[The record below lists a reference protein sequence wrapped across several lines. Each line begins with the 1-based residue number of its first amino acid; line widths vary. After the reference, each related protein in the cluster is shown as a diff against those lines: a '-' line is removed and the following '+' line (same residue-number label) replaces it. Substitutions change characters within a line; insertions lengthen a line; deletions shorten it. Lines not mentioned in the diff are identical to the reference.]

1 MFERKNYFFVIDADH
16 VVHPV
21 DTVEEWARAYDDDC
35 RIVNQTGNDNIWVS
49 TVFLGIN
56 HNWGF
61 SEDTRPILFET
72 LVKGGHFND
81 FQYRYHTY
89 EEAVAGHN
97 KICEE
102 VFGIVKT

>member
-21 DTVEEWARAYDDDC
+21 DTMEEWSAAYDDDC

-72 LVKGGHFND
+72 LVQGGRWNE